1 MLLSRRKR
9 SLGLAVAAVLAAAG
23 VTSCSG
29 GAGSS
34 GSSATCE
41 SPGITPDMVNLG
53 LVVTDSGVG
62 STAFASARSGI
73 DARIG
78 QANEEGGVH
87 GRQIA
92 YEWHDD
98 ANSPAQSDRV
108 VEEFL
113 RDNSV
118 FGLMAVTLALGESID
133 TMSALRVPV
142 VGYGLPTWA
151 SHTNMFSNLS
161 SAAPTTLGRY
171 IQANGG
177 TKVGVVMTGASA
189 STIPVIDRY
198 NEAFRSIGLTT
209 TETIQFSSAT
219 DNPARVVQQLASDD
233 VNALVAFTVPE
244 DLARIMQAARQSDLS
259 LTSAVSFTG
268 YDRSVLSAL
277 GPQLSGVSFPVY
289 FLPFEAGGPAID
301 RYRDGMTRF
310 APETVQTDQ
319 RYALNSYIYADM
331 FLRGLDLAGE
341 CPTREGF
348 IDALRKV
355 SDYDAGGLI
364 EPVNLANNATEPL
377 NCHAFV
383 KINPAG
389 TAFDV
394 VRKRLCADGTGS

>member
-1 MLLSRRKR
+1 MPLPRRTR
-9 SLGLAVAAVLAAAG
+9 SLGLAVASLLAAG
-23 VTSCSG
+23 VTSCSPG
-29 GAGSS
+29 TESS
-34 GSSATCE
+34 GSSVACT
-41 SPGITPDMVNLG
+41 SPGVTPDTVNIG
-53 LVVTDSGVG
+53 LVVSDSGVG
-62 STAFASARSGI
+62 SAAFASARSGI

-92 YEWHDD
+92 YEWRDD
-98 ANSPAQSDRV
+98 ASSPAQGDRV
-108 VEEFL
+108 VEDFL
-113 RDNSV
+113 RDDSV
-118 FGLMAVTLALGESID
+118 FGLMAVTLTLDASID
-133 TMSALRVPV
+133 TMSALRIPV
-142 VGYGLPTWA
+142 VGYGQPSWA
-151 SHTNMFSNLS
+151 PHTNMFTNLS
-161 SAAPTTLGRY
+161 LPAPATLGRY
-171 IQANGG
+171 IQASGG
-177 TKVGVVMTGASA
+177 TRVGVVMTGSLP
-189 STIPVIDRY
+189 STIQSIERY

-209 TETIQFSSAT
+209 TDTVQFASAT
-219 DNPARVVQQLASDD
+219 DNPVRVAQHLAANGVDT
-233 VNALVAFTVPE
+233 LIGFTQPQ
-244 DLARIMQAARQSDLS
+244 DLAAVMQAARQVRLN
-259 LTSAVSFTG
+259 LAATISFTG
-268 YDRSVLSAL
+268 YDRTVLSAL
-277 GPQLSGVSFPVY
+277 GPQLAGATFPVY

-348 IDALRKV
+348 ISALRKV

-364 EPVNLANNATEPL
+364 EPVNLANTATEPL
-377 NCHAFV
+377 DCYAFV